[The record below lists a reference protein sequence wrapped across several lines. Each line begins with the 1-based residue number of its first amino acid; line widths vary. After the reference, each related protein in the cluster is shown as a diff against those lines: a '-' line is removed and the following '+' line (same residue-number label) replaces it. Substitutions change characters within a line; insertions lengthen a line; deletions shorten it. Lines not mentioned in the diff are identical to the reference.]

1 MINQI
6 EISYLKT
13 VIAIIYLISLSIK
26 IDELVIS
33 LRIWFSYDFSKYM
46 YMACLYEHINS
57 DGPKKLQAFYH
68 QCNP

>member
-13 VIAIIYLISLSIK
+13 VIAIIYLFSLSIK

-33 LRIWFSYDFSKYM
+33 LRIWFSYDFSKM

-57 DGPKKLQAFYH
+57 DGPKKLQACYH